1 MLESIIPRV
10 LACVPPSL
18 RRAIIGSPGNPHRL
32 ATLTH
37 NLLNRLNASES
48 QVFACQG
55 PLEGYRM
62 YIDWSRY
69 RSFVY
74 GTWEPNVSQVVA
86 DVVKKGMTVID
97 VGAHIGY
104 YSLYFAKCVGP
115 TGRVFCFEPVPEN
128 LALLRKNIQLNQ
140 ISWIEALPNAVYS
153 CIKDISFAVPSESEN
168 SGEGSLTLDRGGRQI
183 LVHAISLDSF
193 CSSSDIRPDL
203 IKLDVEGA
211 ELEALLGAKDIIDR
225 CRPKLLIEL
234 HHFDGNV
241 AGHPV
246 PGLLTSSGYQIQWI
260 EQWEWTSHILAIPQ
274 VPVTKKE
281 WSERV

>member
-1 MLESIIPRV
+1 
-10 LACVPPSL
+10 
-18 RRAIIGSPGNPHRL
+18 
-32 ATLTH
+32 
-37 NLLNRLNASES
+37 
-48 QVFACQG
+48 
-55 PLEGYRM
+55 M

-86 DVVKKGMTVID
+86 DVIKKGMTVID

-115 TGRVFCFEPVPEN
+115 TGRVFSFEPVPEN
-128 LALLRKNIQLNQ
+128 LALLSKNIQLNK
-140 ISWIEALPNAVYS
+140 IRWIEAFPNAVYS
-153 CIKDISFAVPSESEN
+153 CTKDISFAVPSESEN
-168 SGEGSLTLDRGGRQI
+168 SGEGSLSLDRGGRKI
-183 LVHAISLDSF
+183 LVHAVSLDSF
-193 CSSSDIRPDL
+193 CSSLDVLPNL

-211 ELEALLGAKDIIDR
+211 ELEVLLGAKNTIDR

-246 PGLLTSSGYQIQWI
+246 PGLLTSYGYQIHWI
-260 EQWEWTSHILAIPQ
+260 EQWQWTSHILAIPQ

-281 WSERV
+281 WSERVLA

>member
-1 MLESIIPRV
+1 
-10 LACVPPSL
+10 
-18 RRAIIGSPGNPHRL
+18 
-32 ATLTH
+32 
-37 NLLNRLNASES
+37 
-48 QVFACQG
+48 
-55 PLEGYRM
+55 M

-74 GTWEPNVSQVVA
+74 GTWEPSVSQVA
-86 DVVKKGMTVID
+86 AGVVKKGMTVID

-115 TGRVFCFEPVPEN
+115 TGRVFSFEPVPEN
-128 LALLRKNIQLNQ
+128 LALLRKNIELNQ
-140 ISWIEALPNAVYS
+140 ITWIEASPNAVYS
-153 CIKDISFAVPSESEN
+153 SKKDIFLAVPNESAN
-168 SGEGSLTLDRGGRQI
+168 PGEGFLTHDRGGRQI
-183 LVHAISLDSF
+183 LVHAVSLDSF

-211 ELEALLGAKDIIDR
+211 ELEALLGAKNTIDR
-225 CRPKLLIEL
+225 YRPKLLIEL
-234 HHFDGNV
+234 HHFDGNA

-246 PGLLTSSGYQIQWI
+246 PGLLINSGYQIHWI

-281 WSERV
+281 CSERV

>member
-1 MLESIIPRV
+1 
-10 LACVPPSL
+10 
-18 RRAIIGSPGNPHRL
+18 
-32 ATLTH
+32 
-37 NLLNRLNASES
+37 
-48 QVFACQG
+48 
-55 PLEGYRM
+55 M

-74 GTWEPNVSQVVA
+74 GTWEPKVSEVVA
-86 DVVKKGMTVID
+86 GVVKKGMTVID

-115 TGRVFCFEPVPEN
+115 TGRVFSFEPVPEN

-140 ISWIEALPNAVYS
+140 ISWIEVLPNAVYS
-153 CIKDISFAVPSESEN
+153 CTKDISFAVPSESEN
-168 SGEGSLTLDRGGRQI
+168 SGEGSLTHGCGGGQI
-183 LVHAISLDSF
+183 LVHAVSLDSF

-203 IKLDVEGA
+203 IKMDVEGA
-211 ELEALLGAKDIIDR
+211 ELEALLGAKNTIDR

-234 HHFDGNV
+234 HHFDGNA

-246 PGLLTSSGYQIQWI
+246 PGLLISSGYQIHWI

-274 VPVTKKE
+274 VPVTKEE
-281 WSERV
+281 WSEHV